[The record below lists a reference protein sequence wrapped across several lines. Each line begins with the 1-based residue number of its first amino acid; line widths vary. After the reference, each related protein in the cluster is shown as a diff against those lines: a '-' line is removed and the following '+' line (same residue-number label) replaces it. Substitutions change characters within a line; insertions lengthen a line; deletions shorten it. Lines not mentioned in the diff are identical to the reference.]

1 MLDVFGLRNLHILPW
16 SIVHGLWTKTKIM
29 DNLLK
34 ITVFQGYLFW
44 ENIDK
49 NLQNISLRL
58 SGIREKTNLIILPE
72 MFNTGFTMNAPAL
85 AEPMGG
91 KTMEWMQK
99 TAVQF
104 DAVVTGTLIIQENDK
119 YYNRLIWMRPDGSY
133 ECYDKRHLF
142 ALGKEHQTYTAGDK
156 KLIVELNGWKI
167 CPMIC
172 YDLRFPVW
180 LRNVGGEYDLL
191 LFVANWPEKRAL
203 HWRSLIPARAI
214 ENQAYVIGVN
224 RVGHD
229 GNEVYHSGD
238 STCIDPNGNVVY
250 YKRDEE
256 DVYTF
261 SINAE
266 EVKKVRRA
274 LPFLKDADEFEIL

>member
-1 MLDVFGLRNLHILPW
+1 
-16 SIVHGLWTKTKIM
+16 M
-29 DNLLK
+29 DNLK
-34 ITVFQGYLFW
+34 ITIYQGYLFW
-44 ENIDK
+44 ENTDK

-72 MFNTGFTMNAPAL
+72 MFNTGFTMNAETLGEA
-85 AEPMGG
+85 MNG
-91 KTMEWMQK
+91 KTMQWMQN
-99 TAVQF
+99 TAQKF
-104 DAVVTGTLIIQENDK
+104 DCVVTGSIIIKENGK
-119 YYNRLIWMRPDGSY
+119 CYNRLLWVRPDGTH
-133 ECYDKRHLF
+133 EHYDKRHLF
-142 ALGKEHQTYTAGDK
+142 ALGKEDHTYTAGTK

-180 LRNVGGEYDLL
+180 MRNVDEDYDLL
-191 LFVANWPEKRAL
+191 MIVANWPEKRAL
-203 HWRSLIPARAI
+203 HWRTLIPARAV
-214 ENQAYVIGVN
+214 ENQSYVIGVN

-261 SINAE
+261 SVIGD
-266 EVKKVRRA
+266 EVKKARRA
-274 LPFLKDADEFEIL
+274 LPFLKDADKFKIMD